1 MLSHPKRKFMF
12 KDLNQNF
19 GCRTPDHSSDKQ
31 IFLMKIPK
39 REVFWGVNRHHH
51 HSKHS
56 PIKLNKDR
64 NTRWSEHCLNEPR
77 SNIEWKTESNF
88 QNTFGTTTSSL
99 MELAY
104 NILNISFHLRPK
116 LIFIQIMSSFKSCA
130 VPGVNFHPN
139 LKSKCWSDW
148 INVPSLPQTLNWN
161 GNGISKVLG
170 KISI

>member
-1 MLSHPKRKFMF
+1 MVVGHLIIHLISDENSWSFIWFLMRKFQNENF
-12 KDLNQNF
+12 SGGLIIITTTRSTAQLNWTKTGIRGEANIVWTNRVPILNGRLNQIS
-19 GCRTPDHSSDKQ
+19 RIH
-31 IFLMKIPK
+31 LE
-39 REVFWGVNRHHH
+39 R
-51 HSKHS
+51 
-56 PIKLNKDR
+56 
-64 NTRWSEHCLNEPR
+64 
-77 SNIEWKTESNF
+77 
-88 QNTFGTTTSSL
+88 TTSFL